1 MSRVSATIMH
11 AGMGSVAGLLIG
23 TVADAVFPTAD
34 TPLSANDSSGLAMLL
49 VEIGAQLT
57 VDALLTASYMAFL
70 GSADVTD
77 PAGGFAYMLCLGESQ
92 INLQRKIAKVSSFF
106 NNKLSVLVG
115 DVEAEVASLEGGP
128 SVQGGK
134 TIQPKSRAAMA
145 KYTMH

>member
-11 AGMGSVAGLLIG
+11 AGTGSIAGLLIG
-23 TVADAVFPTAD
+23 TVADAVFPTSD

-57 VDALLTASYMAFL
+57 VDALHMAFL
-70 GSADVTD
+70 GNADITD
-77 PAGGFAYMLCLGESQ
+77 PAGGFAYMLCLSESQ
-92 INLQRKIAKVSSFF
+92 TQLQAKIAKVSSFF
-106 NNKLSVLVG
+106 SNKLGVLVG

-128 SVQGGK
+128 SVQGGN